1 MLQNFGFWY
10 DVGTL
15 LRFQTDLDRLCKIF
29 DGFVTNLKGFRKD
42 WENEFR
48 KDLGFGI
55 LTGFGIW
62 GCGMI
67 VEGFEGFRIGNCWK
81 GLERL

>member
-1 MLQNFGFWY
+1 MMLERFCVFRRIWKDIEGF
-10 DVGTL
+10 L
-15 LRFQTDLDRLCKIF
+15 TD
-29 DGFVTNLKGFRKD
+29 FVTNLKGFRKD
-42 WENEFR
+42 WEDEFR

-55 LTGFGIW
+55 LTGFWIW

-67 VEGFEGFRIGNCWK
+67 VVGFEGSRIGNCWK